1 MNIITSICLIVSSVC
16 LLICV
21 YSYYS
26 SEFSNIDAKILS
38 NKTELYQLSLI
49 IDEFNKKRLDDKEE
63 FVAFMQRVLEKYD
76 ELEKLL
82 NKEYKPKKKQLL
94 ND

>member
-1 MNIITSICLIVSSVC
+1 MNIITSICLIISIIC

-26 SEFSNIDAKILS
+26 SEFSNIDAKISS
-38 NKTELYQLSLI
+38 NKIEAYHLSLK
-49 IDEFNKKRLDDKEE
+49 IDELNKKRLDDKEE
-63 FVAFMQRVLEKYD
+63 FVAFMQRVLKNYD
-76 ELEKLL
+76 ELRKLID
-82 NKEYKPKKKQLL
+82 KKYKPQEKQLL